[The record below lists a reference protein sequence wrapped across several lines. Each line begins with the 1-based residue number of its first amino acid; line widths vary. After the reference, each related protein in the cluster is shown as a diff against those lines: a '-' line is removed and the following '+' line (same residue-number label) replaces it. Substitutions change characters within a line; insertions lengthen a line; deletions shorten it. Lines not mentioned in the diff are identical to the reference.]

1 MCIYIYIEL
10 YSWVILILYS
20 NITVTPHW
28 YKLGPSLKSRIRYI
42 YIYIYNKHPPLNHVE
57 TLQSKILMDWSRR
70 SIPPLRNEKSYIS
83 ATKYS
88 PHQSKVYTYI
98 FPCSYSSIFINIHQ
112 YSSWFPRE
120 NWANPPFSLNL
131 DTIFTLLPSNGF
143 ISTCFIPCQTIQLL
157 RWSPHPPFNSR
168 KRTSWPR
175 QSAYRPSPEDLH

>member
-1 MCIYIYIEL
+1 M
-10 YSWVILILYS
+10 
-20 NITVTPHW
+20 TPHW
-28 YKLGPSLKSRIRYI
+28 YKLGPSLKSRILYI
-42 YIYIYNKHPPLNHVE
+42 YKYIYIYNKHPPLNHVE

-120 NWANPPFSLNL
+120 NWANPPGSFPPASSPNHRTSPL
-131 DTIFTLLPSNGF
+131 
-143 ISTCFIPCQTIQLL
+143 IPT
-157 RWSPHPPFNSR
+157 PFNSR
-168 KRTSWPR
+168 KRTSSPR